1 MSLRLSPALLPAL
14 LFFLFGSTIAGQESR
29 PGAVITP
36 RQRPAMAVGRPAPAL
51 VRSQVKVVLVPVS
64 VCDELNRP
72 VTNLT
77 KNRFRVL
84 EDGLEQS
91 ITSFEWED
99 GPVSLGLLLDT
110 SGSMKNRMEASVSAL
125 RQVFQTEIRGDEY
138 FLVQF
143 SDDVRQLVGF
153 TDNPD
158 VIDRRLFGLQA
169 NGWTALLD
177 AVAFGTHQ
185 LTKSAKNP
193 RKVLLV
199 LSDGNDNNSRFT
211 ESEVRNRVMEAD
223 VRIYG
228 IGLGY
233 RPRLLQRLA
242 EETGGNVLLARDVS
256 ELPEV
261 VRQLSM
267 EIRSHYVLG
276 YTPLNDA
283 ADGKYRK
290 LTVELLQPPGA
301 SSLRAYWRRG
311 YYSEGW

>member
-1 MSLRLSPALLPAL
+1 
-14 LFFLFGSTIAGQESR
+14 
-29 PGAVITP
+29 
-36 RQRPAMAVGRPAPAL
+36 
-51 VRSQVKVVLVPVS
+51 VKVVLVPVS
-64 VCDELNRP
+64 VSDELNRP

-77 KNRFRVL
+77 KDRFRL
-84 EDGLEQS
+84 REDGVDQT
-91 ITSFEWED
+91 ITSFAWED

-125 RQVFQTEIRGDEY
+125 RQVFQTEIPGDEY

-153 TDNPD
+153 TRDPD

-177 AVAFGTHQ
+177 AVAFGTNR
-185 LTKSAKNP
+185 LKSARNP

-211 ESEVRNRVMEAD
+211 ESEVRSRVMEAD

-228 IGLGY
+228 IALGY

-242 EETGGNVLLARDVS
+242 EETGGNVLLAHDVS
-256 ELPEV
+256 ELPDV
-261 VRQLSM
+261 VRRLSV
-267 EIRSHYVLG
+267 EIRSHYLLG